1 VIFLLSLCGFFEI
14 YEIAL
19 TSLLG
24 SGLIRTGVFD
34 PSTKGLFGLND
45 QASFVAATF
54 FGFFVGTSSF
64 AVIADRLGRR
74 PTLLGSLAWYIAA
87 SVIMA
92 AQHTAIS
99 VDVWRFIAGIGGGV
113 QLVTIDS
120 YIAEMV
126 PKRIRGKAFA
136 INYGLIYIAV
146 PVAGLLS
153 WLLMPRNPLG
163 ISGWRYVAGFPLL
176 AVVVIWLVHRKLPES
191 PRWLLQRGRVG
202 DAERVISQLVV
213 GAGEESDQ
221 AYAPAPVSSEPQ
233 GASVS
238 TAEIFRAPYL
248 QRTLMLVTLNI
259 FQAMGYYGYSNWVPA
274 LLESQGVGFVKSL
287 QYTFI
292 ITLVYP
298 LTPLFFALI
307 ADRFERK
314 WQIVAG
320 ALGTAV
326 FGLVFAHQSQPQ
338 ILILLGALV
347 TISNIVLSFS
357 YHTYQSELYPTRVR
371 TRAIGFVYSFGR
383 LATIISGFA
392 IAVTLRSFGTIGVF
406 IFISTCMAVVVI
418 AVGAFGPPTK
428 GLALERTSH

>member
-1 VIFLLSLCGFFEI
+1 
-14 YEIAL
+14 
-19 TSLLG
+19 
-24 SGLIRTGVFD
+24 
-34 PSTKGLFGLND
+34 
-45 QASFVAATF
+45 
-54 FGFFVGTSSF
+54 
-64 AVIADRLGRR
+64 
-74 PTLLGSLAWYIAA
+74 
-87 SVIMA
+87 M
-92 AQHTAIS
+92 
-99 VDVWRFIAGIGGGV
+99 
-113 QLVTIDS
+113 
-120 YIAEMV
+120 
-126 PKRIRGKAFA
+126 
-136 INYGLIYIAV
+136 
-146 PVAGLLS
+146 
-153 WLLMPRNPLG
+153 
-163 ISGWRYVAGFPLL
+163 
-176 AVVVIWLVHRKLPES
+176 
-191 PRWLLQRGRVG
+191 G
-202 DAERVISQLVV
+202 DAERVISQLVI
-213 GAGEESDQ
+213 GASEESDQ
-221 AYAPAPVSSEPQ
+221 AYAPAPVSSEPR

-371 TRAIGFVYSFGR
+371 TRAIGLVYSFGR

-406 IFISTCMAVVVI
+406 VFISTCMAVVVI

-428 GLALERTSH
+428 ELALERTSH